1 MRCFLLFVIILLSF
15 SLEFKAQ
22 NQLVSSGQF
31 FEGEPYLAI
40 DPQNPQHLVAAWMG
54 FQFNEK
60 IVIKTSVS
68 SNGGTTWSTPTA
80 LPHQQMGNSSAD
92 VSLAYDLQGNL
103 YIAYI
108 DYDNVGFTNG
118 AIICRKSVNS
128 GLNWGAA
135 VVVRPIS
142 SCPNKLCIDR
152 PWIAVDPLTGSIV
165 VTSVNANQPALV
177 QAPYHPYM
185 AISSDQGQSFSLSEL
200 DAAPYLSGSALSQ
213 PLASP
218 AFSND
223 GTFSALYLS
232 YEPTQSI
239 LPRVIEVSKTAP
251 ASFYSYSVAFQGLGL
266 GSQNDSLKK
275 GPHLSVSPNN
285 STKAYTFITEV
296 FGDPDIAIIEK
307 INGSW
312 SAPQRINNDAQGN
325 GALQD
330 LAWSD
335 YDTDGDLA
343 VCWRDRRNGTANT
356 YESPT
361 EIACRIKTGN
371 TWQDEIFMSPQVAHD
386 SILLENGN
394 DFLNVQFENN
404 LLYTIWGDVRSG
416 SLKIY
421 INKYDQQDSTNQ
433 VSLIAN
439 ESVLYPNPCLNYL
452 NVPSNFSNQ
461 QFEIYNLEGKTML
474 TGQID
479 PQGQIDLTPLEKGSY
494 LIKIGALKEV
504 FIKN

>member
-1 MRCFLLFVIILLSF
+1 
-15 SLEFKAQ
+15 
-22 NQLVSSGQF
+22 
-31 FEGEPYLAI
+31 
-40 DPQNPQHLVAAWMG
+40 
-54 FQFNEK
+54 
-60 IVIKTSVS
+60 
-68 SNGGTTWSTPTA
+68 
-80 LPHQQMGNSSAD
+80 
-92 VSLAYDLQGNL
+92 
-103 YIAYI
+103 
-108 DYDNVGFTNG
+108 
-118 AIICRKSVNS
+118 
-128 GLNWGAA
+128 
-135 VVVRPIS
+135 
-142 SCPNKLCIDR
+142 
-152 PWIAVDPLTGSIV
+152 
-165 VTSVNANQPALV
+165 
-177 QAPYHPYM
+177 
-185 AISSDQGQSFSLSEL
+185 
-200 DAAPYLSGSALSQ
+200 
-213 PLASP
+213 LASP